1 MRGRCCWSVPNY
13 SEEGLSLLRKRLD
26 NQMEKH
32 MSSDALCD
40 IAEVVLKNNFFK
52 FGKKTLKQKT
62 GTAIGT
68 KLAPPYRRGNS

>member
-1 MRGRCCWSVPNY
+1 
-13 SEEGLSLLRKRLD
+13 
-26 NQMEKH
+26 

>member
-1 MRGRCCWSVPNY
+1 
-13 SEEGLSLLRKRLD
+13 
-26 NQMEKH
+26 MEKH

-62 GTAIGT
+62 RTAIRT
-68 KLAPPYRRGNS
+68 NLHLLIEEEILRKAEFKPYLW

>member
-1 MRGRCCWSVPNY
+1 
-13 SEEGLSLLRKRLD
+13 
-26 NQMEKH
+26 MEKH

-62 GTAIGT
+62 RTAIRT
-68 KLAPPYRRGNS
+68 KFAPPYRRGNS